1 MQEKGAISGR
11 LLEPSKAGGKILK
24 LYYQEVKITERGL
37 IMKNTVQLTQLE
49 LVLLQFVERGKGE

>member
-1 MQEKGAISGR
+1 V
-11 LLEPSKAGGKILK
+11 GGKILK
-24 LYYQEVKITERGL
+24 LSYQEVKITDRGL